1 MTTSNTPAPLLNGR
15 DLLRANGLPVEGP
28 ISWGRQAT
36 GTGPGVFIV
45 ELPAPT
51 PLRDD
56 FTHVF
61 PGMAM
66 APPVFCKYTVPRLIV
81 VPPV

>member
-28 ISWGRQAT
+28 VSWGRQAT

-45 ELPAPT
+45 ELPAPQAKVSID
-51 PLRDD
+51 PDAIRELRA
-56 FTHVF
+56 TQ
-61 PGMAM
+61 
-66 APPVFCKYTVPRLIV
+66 V
-81 VPPV
+81 V